1 MDGLVFLFTFT
12 FTSFMASEDTA
23 LLSTSDDDVY
33 LRFSSTRK
41 SIILAMVSACT
52 MINCTA
58 FISICAFYGL
68 MYDSLDS
75 LIELFTPSI
84 PQIAK
89 DLNSTG
95 AVVK

>member
-1 MDGLVFLFTFT
+1 
-12 FTSFMASEDTA
+12 MASEDTA
-23 LLSTSDDDVY
+23 LLSTSDDVY

-52 MINCTA
+52 MINCTV
-58 FISICAFYGL
+58 FISICVFYGL